1 MRAGVPVGSIGT
13 VTHPAP
19 PPPPLARTVEEVP
32 RTRLSAL
39 VHPEWEE
46 RFAWLVQGTTRATED
61 AATSAT
67 SATSAT
73 PEPGKGPAEPFD
85 LGLFSDASPPRDVL
99 ARWEALRLAT
109 GMSGIVHAHQVHGA
123 SVRWHRVG
131 APGLHLL
138 DPCDGHATV
147 AAGILLAVT
156 VADCVPVF
164 VVDPRRRA
172 VALVHAGWR
181 GTAAGILERGVAV
194 LAERAGSRPADL
206 HVHLGPAICGRCYE
220 VGPEVFSALG
230 LTVPPSPSPL
240 DLRAV
245 LAHRAVAAG
254 VPERQI
260 TLSAHCTRCGVG
272 FFSHRGGDR
281 ARQAGFLGVRAS

>member
-1 MRAGVPVGSIGT
+1 M
-13 VTHPAP
+13 THPTP

-32 RTRLSAL
+32 RTGLPAL

-46 RFAWLVQGTTRATED
+46 RFAWLVQGTTRATEN

-67 SATSAT
+67 SATS
-73 PEPGKGPAEPFD
+73 EPGEGPAEPFD

-99 ARWEALRLAT
+99 ARWDVLRLAT
-109 GMSGIVHAHQVHGA
+109 GMSEIVHAHQVHGA
-123 SVRWHRVG
+123 SVRWHRAG

-138 DPCDGHATV
+138 DPCDGHATTD
-147 AAGILLAVT
+147 AGILLAVT

-172 VALVHAGWR
+172 AALVHAGWR

-194 LAERAGSRPADL
+194 LAERAGSRPADV
-206 HVHLGPAICGRCYE
+206 HVHLGPAICGSCYE

-230 LTVPPSPSPL
+230 LEAPRSPAPL

-245 LAHRAVAAG
+245 LALRAVSAG
-254 VPERQI
+254 VAERRI

-272 FFSHRGGDR
+272 LFSHRGGDR
-281 ARQAGFLGVRAS
+281 ARQAGFLGIRAP

>member
-1 MRAGVPVGSIGT
+1 LRAGGPLGSIGI

-32 RTRLSAL
+32 RTGLPA
-39 VHPEWEE
+39 VTHPEWES
-46 RFAWLVQGTTRATED
+46 FGWLVQGTTRARGGTGPT
-61 AATSAT
+61 ATS
-67 SATSAT
+67 
-73 PEPGKGPAEPFD
+73 EPGDGPGRPFD
-85 LGLFSDASPPRDVL
+85 LGLFSDASPSRDVL
-99 ARWEALRLAT
+99 ARWDGLRHAT
-109 GMSGIVHAHQVHGA
+109 GLPEVVHAHQVHGA
-123 SVRWHRVG
+123 SVRWHRAG

-138 DPCDGHATV
+138 DPCDGHATTD
-147 AAGILLAVT
+147 AGILLAVT

-164 VVDPRRRA
+164 MVDPRRRG

-194 LAERAGSRPADL
+194 LAERTGSRPEDL
-206 HVHLGPAICGRCYE
+206 LVHLGPAICGRCYE

-230 LTVPPSPSPL
+230 LTALPSPSLL

-245 LAHRAVAAG
+245 LALRAAAAG

-260 TLSAHCTRCGVG
+260 TLSAHCTRCGEG

-281 ARQAGFLGVRAS
+281 ARQAGFLGIRPR

>member
-1 MRAGVPVGSIGT
+1 MRAGGPLGSIGT
-13 VTHPAP
+13 VNDPAP
-19 PPPPLARTVEEVP
+19 PPPPLVRTVEEVP
-32 RTRLSAL
+32 CTGLPAL

-46 RFAWLVQGTTRATED
+46 RFAWLVQGTTRATQN

-67 SATSAT
+67 S
-73 PEPGKGPAEPFD
+73 EPRNGQPEPFD
-85 LGLFSDASPPRDVL
+85 LGLFSDASPARDVL
-99 ARWEALRLAT
+99 ARWGALRLAT
-109 GMSGIVHAHQVHGA
+109 GMSEIVHGHQVHEA
-123 SVRWHRVG
+123 SVRWHRAG

-138 DPCDGHATV
+138 DPCDGHATTD
-147 AAGILLAVT
+147 AGILLTVT
-156 VADCVPVF
+156 VADCVPVS

-181 GTAAGILERGVAV
+181 GIAAGILERGVAV
-194 LAERAGSRPADL
+194 LAERAGSRPADV
-206 HVHLGPAICGRCYE
+206 HIHLGPAICGRCYE
-220 VGPEVFSALG
+220 VGPEVFPAVG
-230 LTVPPSPSPL
+230 LEAPRSPSPL

-245 LAHRAVAAG
+245 LALRAVAAG

-281 ARQAGFLGVRAS
+281 ARQVGFLGIRAP